1 MKNYVCGLHITYLMI
16 LFTLLSSYY
25 SNNMIEVVKLE
36 EIQGFFFLCI
46 PSILCTFLL
55 AFIDMFQQFIFN
67 VFLSLPTSPSDVE
80 EQASTVL
87 KNETSVTVNVEM
99 VLV

>member
-1 MKNYVCGLHITYLMI
+1 MI
-16 LFTLLSSYY
+16 SFH
-25 SNNMIEVVKLE
+25 SNDIIEVVKLE
-36 EIQGFFFLCI
+36 KIQGFFLFQCI

-87 KNETSVTVNVEM
+87 KNETSGTIKVEI